1 MKILESA
8 ENYLESIL
16 ILRNEKGRVRSI
28 DIVNHLGFSKPS
40 VSIAMTDT
48 FSSQMPV
55 KKSPRKPTND
65 MCSLRICSCGAEFLK
80 KPPGKMPARS
90 NTTSAMRPLNVSK
103 NGWQIFSTY
112 KEAANWPPLFSLSI

>member
-40 VSIAMTDT
+40 VSIAMKQLEENGYITRDEDGHIFLTDAC
-48 FSSQMPV
+48 
-55 KKSPRKPTND
+55 KKIAKETYERHVFLTD
-65 MCSLRICSCGAEFLK
+65 LFVRCG
-80 KPPGKMPARS
+80 
-90 NTTSAMRPLNVSK
+90 VSEE
-103 NGWQIFSTY
+103 T
-112 KEAANWPPLFSLSI
+112 A

>member
-40 VSIAMTDT
+40 VSIAMKQLEENGYITRDEDGHI
-48 FSSQMPV
+48 SSQMLV

-90 NTTSAMRPLNVSK
+90 NTTSATRPLNVSK
-103 NGWQIFSTY
+103 NTWQIFST
-112 KEAANWPPLFSLSI
+112 

>member
-40 VSIAMTDT
+40 VSIAMKQLEENGYITRDEDGHIILTDAG
-48 FSSQMPV
+48 
-55 KKSPRKPTND
+55 KK
-65 MCSLRICSCGAEFLK
+65 IA
-80 KPPGKMPARS
+80 
-90 NTTSAMRPLNVSK
+90 
-103 NGWQIFSTY
+103 
-112 KEAANWPPLFSLSI
+112 KET

>member
-40 VSIAMTDT
+40 VSIAMKQLEENGYITRDEDGHIFLTDAG
-48 FSSQMPV
+48 
-55 KKSPRKPTND
+55 KKIAQETYERHVFLTDLFVRCGVSEETAREDACRMEHVISPDSFAAIKKYVGD
-65 MCSLRICSCGAEFLK
+65 SGLK
-80 KPPGKMPARS
+80 K
-90 NTTSAMRPLNVSK
+90 
-103 NGWQIFSTY
+103 
-112 KEAANWPPLFSLSI
+112 

>member
-40 VSIAMTDT
+40 DET
-48 FSSQMPV
+48 FE
-55 KKSPRKPTND
+55 
-65 MCSLRICSCGAEFLK
+65 CLK
-80 KPPGKMPARS
+80 KH
-90 NTTSAMRPLNVSK
+90 L
-103 NGWQIFSTY
+103 
-112 KEAANWPPLFSLSI
+112 ANI

>member
-40 VSIAMTDT
+40 VSIAMKQLEENGYITRDEDGHIFLTDAG
-48 FSSQMPV
+48 
-55 KKSPRKPTND
+55 KKIAKETYERHVFLTD
-65 MCSLRICSCGAEFLK
+65 LFVRCGVSEETARE
-80 KPPGKMPARS
+80 GMPARS

-103 NGWQIFSTY
+103 NTWQIFST
-112 KEAANWPPLFSLSI
+112 

>member
-40 VSIAMTDT
+40 VSIAMKQLEENGYITRDEDGHIFLTDAG
-48 FSSQMPV
+48 
-55 KKSPRKPTND
+55 KKIAKETYERHVFLTV
-65 MCSLRICSCGAEFLK
+65 CSWQVAEFLK
-80 KPPGKMPARS
+80 KPARKEACKT
-90 NTTSAMRPLNVSK
+90 NTTSR
-103 NGWQIFSTY
+103 
-112 KEAANWPPLFSLSI
+112 

>member
-40 VSIAMTDT
+40 VSIAMKQLEENGYITRDEDGHIFLTDAG
-48 FSSQMPV
+48 
-55 KKSPRKPTND
+55 KKIAKETYERHVFLTD
-65 MCSLRICSCGAEFLK
+65 LFVRCGVSEETARE
-80 KPPGKMPARS
+80 GMPARS
-90 NTTSAMRPLNVSK
+90 NTTSATRPLNVSK
-103 NGWQIFSTY
+103 NAWQIFS
-112 KEAANWPPLFSLSI
+112 I

>member
-40 VSIAMTDT
+40 VSIAMKQLEENGYITRDEDGHIFLTDAG
-48 FSSQMPV
+48 
-55 KKSPRKPTND
+55 KKIAKETYERHVFLTD
-65 MCSLRICSCGAEFLK
+65 LFVRCGVSDRH
-80 KPPGKMPARS
+80 ARR
-90 NTTSAMRPLNVSK
+90 AFCRR
-103 NGWQIFSTY
+103 
-112 KEAANWPPLFSLSI
+112 